1 MGGRL
6 EGRIGARGVVT
17 GEGEAH
23 IFVVST
29 ARAVWQ
35 GHNSVSNLTT
45 HAACCGVNEDSVCT
59 YAPEEDMAILS
70 QPRPSD
76 RGARRYGPCVT
87 GASPLCQ
94 RSRGPR
100 NFWVM
105 TDRAVAGVEA

>member
-6 EGRIGARGVVT
+6 EGRSGARGVVT

-45 HAACCGVNEDSVCT
+45 HAACCGVNEDSEVFSTDWSFRGGQDECRFGDG
-59 YAPEEDMAILS
+59 ADSLRAQSDAVE
-70 QPRPSD
+70 RPPAGLEQRD
-76 RGARRYGPCVT
+76 PAFAWGA
-87 GASPLCQ
+87 
-94 RSRGPR
+94 
-100 NFWVM
+100 
-105 TDRAVAGVEA
+105 